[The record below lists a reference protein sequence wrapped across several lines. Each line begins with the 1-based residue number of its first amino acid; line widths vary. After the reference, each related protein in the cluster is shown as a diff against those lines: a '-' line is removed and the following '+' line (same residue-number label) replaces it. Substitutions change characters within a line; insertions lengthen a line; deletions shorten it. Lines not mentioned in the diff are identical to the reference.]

1 MYMRT
6 DYSNIQTRLVQKENM
21 SHALSLFDWFL
32 FSFFFEKHFVYKIL
46 STADTCFLE
55 PQKIQNQSKE
65 QRSDEYFFFPFWT
78 TLIQIK
84 FVCMMLKI
92 CTPIYCLCACVCN
105 SHRMNEMARIDSNK
119 IIKISDNFLYES
131 NSSG

>member
-32 FSFFFEKHFVYKIL
+32 FSFFSRSIL
-46 STADTCFLE
+46 SIKSFQLPTHVSLNHKKF
-55 PQKIQNQSKE
+55 KIN
-65 QRSDEYFFFPFWT
+65 QRSKGLMNIYFRFWT

-105 SHRMNEMARIDSNK
+105 SHRLNEMARIDSNK

-131 NSSG
+131 SSSG